1 MSLEFNGFKLS
12 LALQWEG
19 LMGIDKPVKVEGVSS
34 YIVYC
39 DLEVR

>member
-1 MSLEFNGFKLS
+1 MSLEFNEFKLS
-12 LALQWEG
+12 LALHWEG
-19 LMGIDKPVKVEGVSS
+19 LMGIDEPINVEGVSS